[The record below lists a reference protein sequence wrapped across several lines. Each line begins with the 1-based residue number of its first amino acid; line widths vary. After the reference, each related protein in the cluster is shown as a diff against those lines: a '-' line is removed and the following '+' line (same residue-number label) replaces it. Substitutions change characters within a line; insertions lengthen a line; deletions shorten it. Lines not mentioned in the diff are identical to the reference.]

1 MASKGIKGITIEI
14 GGETTKLQKA
24 LDNVQKPIRNTQAEL
39 REVGKLLKLDPK
51 NTEALAQKQTLLKD
65 AIAQTKDKLD
75 VLKTAEAQVQ
85 EQFKKGEAT
94 EEQYRALKREVEK
107 TALELANLETAASQ
121 TETAIKALGQKAV
134 LSGEDLEEAKEKAAD
149 FKETVGEMKDAA
161 VAAGAALGAAFVGAA
176 TYATNFETECDKA
189 LNTVITQTGAANTE
203 VEGLEETLL
212 DIYVAPLSA

>member
-85 EQFKKGEAT
+85 EQFKKAK
-94 EEQYRALKREVEK
+94 Q
-107 TALELANLETAASQ
+107 
-121 TETAIKALGQKAV
+121 QK
-134 LSGEDLEEAKEKAAD
+134 S
-149 FKETVGEMKDAA
+149 
-161 VAAGAALGAAFVGAA
+161 
-176 TYATNFETECDKA
+176 
-189 LNTVITQTGAANTE
+189 NTE
-203 VEGLEETLL
+203 H
-212 DIYVAPLSA
+212 